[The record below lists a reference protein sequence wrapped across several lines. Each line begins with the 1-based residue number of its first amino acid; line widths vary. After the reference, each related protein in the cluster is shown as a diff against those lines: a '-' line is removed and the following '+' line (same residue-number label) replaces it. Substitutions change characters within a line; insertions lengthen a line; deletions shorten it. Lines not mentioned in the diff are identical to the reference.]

1 MFARLAQVRRQV
13 GLHAA
18 FGGVDFQAG
27 ENGQRLH
34 LFPGLLALLCLGV
47 LVVGD
52 DAPGQGGVGDL
63 PHTGGESVPHRL
75 EPGAPVFGVL
85 DAGLDGGDFQERQ
98 VAQVVQILV
107 LVVFLHTPVDN
118 GVGDGLHHVPVE
130 VRSPQ
135 ALGGVHGGADHHH
148 VGEVAQ
154 VVLAHLLH
162 RPVGVEEN
170 FLISGDVGISQQGA
184 GRLALIPGPGRVESV
199 VLKLDGLCDGQK
211 GPLGLGALFGSHIQ
225 QRDQKLQQVPGEE
238 PDVPGHLQP
247 AQGVVF

>member
-1 MFARLAQVRRQV
+1 MSRTVWNRARQSLASWTR
-13 GLHAA
+13 AWM
-18 FGGVDFQAG
+18 
-27 ENGQRLH
+27 E
-34 LFPGLLALLCLGV
+34 
-47 LVVGD
+47 
-52 DAPGQGGVGDL
+52 
-63 PHTGGESVPHRL
+63 
-75 EPGAPVFGVL
+75 
-85 DAGLDGGDFQERQ
+85 GDFQERQ

-135 ALGGVHGGADHHH
+135 PLGGVHGGADHHH

-154 VVLAHLLH
+154 VVFAHLLH
-162 RPVGVEEN
+162 WAVGVEEN

-211 GPLGLGALFGSHIQ
+211 GPLGLGALFRSHIQ

-247 AQGVVF
+247 AQGRSLLKAAGPWPPAAPGRPTLR